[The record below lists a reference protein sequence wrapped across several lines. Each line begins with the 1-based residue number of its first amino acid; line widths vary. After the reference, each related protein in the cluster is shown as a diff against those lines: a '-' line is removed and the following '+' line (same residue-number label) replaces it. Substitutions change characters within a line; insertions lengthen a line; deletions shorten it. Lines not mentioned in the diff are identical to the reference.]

1 MQIIQGIRDK
11 GTIIVF
17 IVIALSL
24 IGFLLMD
31 SRTGSNNQAGSL
43 GASVG
48 SINGTD
54 VELGDY
60 QKRVDNVIAQQ
71 EQRTGR
77 SVTSTESSQMRET
90 AWQQVVAENVF
101 FAEAEKLG
109 ISLTPAELSSILLS
123 NDPSNPFLQEE
134 SLRDSMTGLLDPVK
148 ASEALK
154 NIKKFKGEQREAVT
168 TQLVDP
174 LRLNMVAAKYTG
186 LINAGTYYASWM
198 KERDI
203 ALENNFSTIEYAAIP
218 YTIISDSSIKVTDAD
233 VDAYVAKN
241 KGLFKQEAGR
251 KISYITFSQLPSA
264 ADSAA
269 LMAEMNN
276 LKTAFAADS
285 NAQMFVTK
293 NGSIID
299 YQDQYLPKSRLQSS
313 QMDSVL
319 KYPQGTI
326 VGPYVDNGSM
336 VLAKVLGSK
345 TMPDSVGA
353 KHILI
358 GVNNPQTGA
367 AIRDDAAAKR
377 LADSLLAAIK
387 AGANFQM
394 LAMQYSDDA
403 SNKMTGGDLGTF
415 AYGQMVPEFN
425 DYVFSKP
432 VGELGVVQ
440 TNFGYHILAVT
451 KQTNF
456 NEAYKVA
463 FLAKDIIPADA
474 TINNASGEA
483 AKAANQKNGAE
494 LLKYASANGLG
505 ITKEPMLVKEND
517 FQVGGLSDARQ
528 LVQWAFKAKT
538 GDVSEPFNINDQ
550 FVVATVDKVEKEGVQ
565 DAATARSGAEPIIIK
580 QKKAAIIKEKLG
592 ANPTVEAAAQKYNVQ
607 VATAGAD
614 SSITMNAQM
623 VNGIG
628 IEPKLIG
635 AAFNKSFI
643 GKPTPAIEGTN
654 GVYVAKVIAI
664 FAKPVLNQ
672 MEQEQM
678 ISAKKTAY
686 KSLANGW
693 FEGLKSQ
700 ADIKDKRSK
709 YF

>member
-1 MQIIQGIRDK
+1 MQIIQGIREK

-17 IVIALSL
+17 VVIALSL

-48 SINGTD
+48 SINGQD

-77 SVTSTESSQMRET
+77 SVSSTESSQMRET
-90 AWQQVVAENVF
+90 AWQQEVAEKVF

-109 ISLTPAELSSILLS
+109 ISLTPAELSAILLS
-123 NDPSNPFLQEE
+123 NDPSNPFLQEQT
-134 SLRDSMTGLLDPVK
+134 LRDSITGQLDPVK

-154 NIKKFKGEQREAVT
+154 NIKKFTGEQRDAVT
-168 TQLVDP
+168 TQVVDP
-174 LRLNMVAAKYTG
+174 LRLNMVAAKYSG
-186 LINAGTYYASWM
+186 LINAGAYYATWM
-198 KERDI
+198 KERDM
-203 ALENNFSTIEYAAIP
+203 AMANNFATIEYASIP
-218 YTIISDSSIKVTDAD
+218 YTTISDSTIKVTDAD
-233 VDAYVAKN
+233 VNAYVAKN

-269 LMAEMNN
+269 LLAEMNT
-276 LKTAFAADS
+276 LKTQFVADS
-285 NAQMFVTK
+285 NAQMFVTR
-293 NGSIID
+293 NGSTID
-299 YQDQYLPKSRLQSS
+299 FQDVYLPVSKLPSS

-319 KYPQGTI
+319 KSPQGTI
-326 VGPYVDNGSM
+326 VGPYVDNGEM

-345 TMPDSVGA
+345 SVPDSVGA

-367 AIRDDAAAKR
+367 AIREDGVAKK
-377 LADSLLAAIK
+377 LADSVLAAVK
-387 AGANFQM
+387 AGANFEL
-394 LAMQYSDDA
+394 LALQYSDDQ
-403 SNKMTGGDLGTF
+403 SNKLKGGDLGTF
-415 AYGQMVPEFN
+415 GYGQMVPEFN

-440 TNFGYHILAVT
+440 TSFGYHILAVT

-456 NEAYKVA
+456 QPAYKVA

-474 TINNASGEA
+474 TINAANTAAS
-483 AKAANQKNGAE
+483 KAATQKNTAE
-494 LLKYASANGLG
+494 LLKYATSNGLG
-505 ITKEPMLVKEND
+505 ITKEPSLIREND
-517 FQVGGLSDARQ
+517 YQVGALADARQ
-528 LVQWAFKAKT
+528 LVQWAFKAKA
-538 GDVSEPFNINDQ
+538 GAVSEPFNINDQ
-550 FVVATVDKVEKEGVQ
+550 FVVATVDKIEKEGVQ
-565 DAATARSGAEPIIIK
+565 DAETARSGAEPIIIK
-580 QKKAAIIKEKLG
+580 QKKAAIIIEKLG
-592 ANPTVEAAAQKYNVQ
+592 ANPTVEAAAQKYGLQ
-607 VATAGAD
+607 VSSAGAD

-628 IEPKLIG
+628 IEPKLVG
-635 AAFNKSFI
+635 AAFNKSYV
-643 GKPTPAIEGTN
+643 GKATPAIEGTN
-654 GVYVAKVIAI
+654 GVYVAKVIAVSSKVPMT
-664 FAKPVLNQ
+664 A
-672 MEQEQM
+672 EQAEQF
-678 ISAKKTAY
+678 ITSKKTAL
-686 KSLANGW
+686 KSQMNSW

>member
-1 MQIIQGIRDK
+1 MQIIQGIREK
-11 GTIIVF
+11 GTVIVF

-48 SINGTD
+48 SINGND

-60 QKRVDNVIAQQ
+60 QKKVDNVIAQQ
-71 EQRTGR
+71 EQRTGQ
-77 SVTSTESSQMRET
+77 SVSGTEASQMRET

-109 ISLTPAELSSILLS
+109 IGLTPAELTSILLS
-123 NDPSNPFLQEE
+123 NDPNNPFLQEQ
-134 SLRDSMTGLLDPVK
+134 SLKDSMTGMLDPVK

-154 NIKKFKGEQREAVT
+154 NIKKFKGEQRDAVT
-168 TQLVDP
+168 TQLVEP
-174 LRLNMVAAKYTG
+174 LRLNMTAAKYTG

-198 KERDI
+198 KERDM
-203 ALENNFSTIEYAAIP
+203 ALANNFATIQYAAIP
-218 YTIISDSSIKVTDAD
+218 YPIISDSTIKITDAD
-233 VDAYVAKN
+233 VNAYVEKN
-241 KGLFKQEAGR
+241 KSLFKQDAGR
-251 KISYITFSQLPSA
+251 RISYVTFSQLPST

-269 LMAEMNN
+269 LMAEMNT
-276 LKTAFAADS
+276 LKNAFAADS
-285 NAQMFVTK
+285 NPQLFVSR
-293 NGSIID
+293 NGSIVD
-299 YQDQYLPKSRLQSS
+299 FQDQFLPKSRLQSS

-319 KYPQGTI
+319 KYPQGAI
-326 VGPYVDNGSM
+326 VGPYVDNGAM

-345 TMPDSVGA
+345 IMPDSVGA

-358 GVNNPQTGA
+358 GVNNPQTGQ
-367 AIRDDAAAKR
+367 AIREDGAAKK

-394 LAMQYSDDA
+394 LAAQYSDDA
-403 SNKMTGGDLGTF
+403 SNKMNGGDLGTF

-440 TNFGYHILAVT
+440 TSFGYHILSVT

-456 NEAYKVA
+456 NQAYKVV

-474 TINNASGEA
+474 TINNANTA
-483 AKAANQKNGAE
+483 ASKAASQKNGEA
-494 LLKYASANGLG
+494 LLKYAAANGLG
-505 ITKEPMLVKEND
+505 ITKEPTLIKEND
-517 FQVGGLSDARQ
+517 FQVGALADARQ

-538 GDVSEPFNINDQ
+538 GEVSEPFNINDQ
-550 FVVATVDKVEKEGVQ
+550 FVVATIDKVEKEGLQ
-565 DAATARSGAEPIIIK
+565 DAAAARSGAEPIIIK
-580 QKKAAIIKEKLG
+580 QKKAAIIREKLG
-592 ANPTVEAAAQKYNVQ
+592 ANPTVESAAQKYGVQ

-614 SSITMNAQM
+614 SSITMVAQM

-628 IEPKLIG
+628 IEPKLVG
-635 AAFNKSFI
+635 AAFNKAYI
-643 GKPTPAIEGTN
+643 GKVTPIIEGTN
-654 GVYVAKVIAI
+654 GVYVARVIAVS
-664 FAKPVLNQ
+664 AKAP
-672 MEQEQM
+672 MSAAEQEQF
-678 ISAKKTAY
+678 INSKKTAY
-686 KSLANGW
+686 KSQANGW
-693 FEGLKSQ
+693 FEGLKAQ